1 MIIGERV
8 RLRAIER
15 DDLPRFVQ
23 WLNDPEVRD
32 NLELYQPLSMPQEEK
47 WFEEIL
53 KRNIDEQPLGI
64 EIQAD
69 ESWQLIGNISFF
81 SLDRR
86 DQSAEVGIFI
96 GDKKFWGKGFGTDA
110 MKLMVSHGFM
120 DLNLNRIH
128 LRVFETNPR
137 GIRSYEK
144 AGFSH
149 EGCLRQARYQNG
161 RFIDVLVM
169 GILKDEWADK
179 FKNGDIAHE

>member
-1 MIIGERV
+1 MITGERV

-32 NLELYQPLSMPQEEK
+32 NLELYQPLSTPQEEK

-64 EIQAD
+64 EMKAD
-69 ESWQLIGNISFF
+69 GSWQLIGNISFF
-81 SLDRR
+81 NLDRR
-86 DQSAEVGIFI
+86 EQSAEVGIFI
-96 GDKKFWGKGFGTDA
+96 GEKKYWGKGYGTEALD
-110 MKLMVSHGFM
+110 LMVGHGFRH
-120 DLNLNRIH
+120 LNLNRIF

-149 EGCLRQARYQNG
+149 EGRMRQARYQNG
-161 RFIDVLVM
+161 SFVDVLVM
-169 GILKDEWADK
+169 SILKDEWTK
-179 FKNGDIAHE
+179 RSRMEIKHE